1 MCCIRSEKCAILLY
15 SHRQL
20 TAKTNF
26 REVFFGS
33 KYISITY
40 YEVNRPSLRMV
51 LISTRVVRTRI
62 SYCVNTSCKRISSNC
77 MSGSIIYSRNRSA
90 FTLLGHS
97 DSIPINS
104 VTILTIAIDN
114 IINRDSSTSIHRVSI
129 QGDVVIRN
137 RRIAFSNIPFRI
149 LGSPILNYTVVE
161 DDRIEGINRRYFRI
175 FRFRSR
181 STRATI
187 AILRDA
193 EDIGVVLVGYPVTV
207 ILGNVNRCIGHLN
220 LLARSGDKLV
230 AYVEGQTCF
239 FKQSIERTSSGIID
253 SSISQHFCIAT
264 LRNSIVGRGRG
275 SGQYA
280 VLTDKGCRR
289 SLEVKRC

>member
-1 MCCIRSEKCAILLY
+1 
-15 SHRQL
+15 
-20 TAKTNF
+20 
-26 REVFFGS
+26 
-33 KYISITY
+33 
-40 YEVNRPSLRMV
+40 
-51 LISTRVVRTRI
+51 
-62 SYCVNTSCKRISSNC
+62 

-129 QGDVVIRN
+129 QGDVVVRN
-137 RRIAFSNIPFRI
+137 RRITISDIPLAI
-149 LGSPILNYTVVE
+149 LSSPIFNYAVIE

-193 EDIGVVLVGYPVTV
+193 EDIGVVLVGFPVTI
-207 ILGNVNRCIGHLN
+207 ILGNVNCSIGHRN
-220 LLARSGDKLV
+220 LLTRSGDKLV

-239 FKQSIERTSSGIID
+239 CKRIMECTYIGIVV
-253 SSISQHFCIAT
+253 CII
-264 LRNSIVGRGRG
+264 R
-275 SGQYA
+275 
-280 VLTDKGCRR
+280 
-289 SLEVKRC
+289 